1 MATRWALP
9 EMAQTLL
16 LANVGF
22 FCSAAGL
29 GLSELLVVVQHMS
42 RLLAGQLREVSAQL
56 WQ

>member
-1 MATRWALP
+1 
-9 EMAQTLL
+9 MAQTLL